1 MYSVLYPESNIW
13 WVFRNGSE
21 NVPNYVPGML
31 LKVFPYLL
39 LPTFFCF
46 GLPFS
51 RENTDKLLIF
61 NYLFAE
67 GKSI

>member
-1 MYSVLYPESNIW
+1 MYSVLYPESNFW
-13 WVFRNGSE
+13 WVFRNGSGM
-21 NVPNYVPGML
+21 VPETFHIYVPGMF
-31 LKVFPYLL
+31 LKVFSYLL

-61 NYLFAE
+61 N
-67 GKSI
+67 